1 MKNVL
6 RGLVVLLFTS
16 SAMAQNNVAELNLKG
31 SFDFKET
38 IIDYGTIKQNTNGE
52 RVFIFTNTGKA
63 PIVITKVKGSCG
75 CTVATKPKNP
85 IMPGETAEIKVKYAT
100 NRLGVFSKTVTVN
113 SNAKAGTVV
122 LRIKG
127 TVIK

>member
-6 RGLVVLLFTS
+6 KVLFVLLFVTP
-16 SAMAQNNVAELNLKG
+16 AMAQNNTANMATKG
-31 SFDFKET
+31 AFDFRET
-38 IIDYGTIKQNTNGE
+38 VLDYGTIKQNSNGE
-52 RVFIFTNTGKA
+52 RVFTFTNVGKA

-100 NRLGVFSKTVTVN
+100 NRLGAFSKTITVS
-113 SNAKAGTVV
+113 SNASEKQLV
-122 LRIKG
+122 LHIKG
-127 TVIK
+127 KVIQ